1 MATSSSKDF
10 NLDVAEYV
18 EEAFERCG
26 LDVRTGHD
34 LQSARR
40 SMNLLFAEWA
50 NRGLNRWTINQTT
63 LNLAQGIGDY
73 PLGTLT
79 ATVAA
84 SGSFTVAETITGGS
98 SGATAKITSK
108 PSSTSLAITI
118 PDGTFTSGETLT
130 GGTSGATTSL
140 SSAVDLSNVQ
150 GSIDILSL
158 VIRTDAGTTS
168 QSDTSLSLLSRDTYL
183 SISNKLTEAKP
194 NQFYVDRQITPILK
208 IWPVPDVSTYVLV
221 YDRLL
226 RMDDADTFLNNA
238 DVPFRFYPCLV
249 AGLAYYLSIKKAPE
263 RVPMLK
269 SMYEEEFER
278 AASEDRDRSSLTLT
292 PSRDYYSI
300 FFQQGS

>member
-1 MATSSSKDF
+1 MATSGSKDF

-26 LDVRTGHD
+26 LEVRTGYD

-50 NRGLNRWTINQTT
+50 NRGLNRWTINQTSLT
-63 LNLAQGIGDY
+63 LAAGISEY

-79 ATVAA
+79 ATVG
-84 SGSFTVAETITGGS
+84 SSSSFTVAETITGGTS
-98 SGATAKITSK
+98 SATAKITSK
-108 PSSTSLAITI
+108 PSSGSMAITI
-118 PDGTFTSGETLT
+118 PNGTFTSGETLT
-130 GGTSGATTSL
+130 GGTSGATTTL
-140 SSAVDLSNVQ
+140 SSAIDLSNVQ
-150 GSIDILSL
+150 GSMDVLSL
-158 VIRTDAGTTS
+158 VIRPDEGTSS
-168 QSDTSLSLLSRDTYL
+168 QSDTALARLSRDSYL
-183 SISNKLTEAKP
+183 SVSNKLTEAKP

-208 IWPVPDVSTYVLV
+208 VWPVPDVSTYVLV

-226 RMDDADTFLNNA
+226 RMDDVDIFTNNA

-249 AGLAYYLSIKKAPE
+249 AGLAYYLAIKRSPE
-263 RVPMLK
+263 RMPMLK

-300 FFQQGS
+300 FYQQGS